1 MAENPDLF
9 AMFYTAE
16 KRVAELDEIIDGATD
31 QKSAGKRA
39 VVNGLIE
46 GSKEAVSDFAGQ
58 VIGELDKDTVP
69 EDVRFG
75 VFFGLVRELNK
86 KFLDAATAYAES
98 LVKTRPIVEVDPAE
112 LDKASTERNDTALI
126 MKNLLNILKMV
137 DAERVEAEELKVP
150 RKRSSGGPRGKRQLS
165 FYSWTVNGAATE
177 NTLTE
182 IAKSLGYEKAVELRE
197 EMKAAGLNL
206 TKPGATIEFTTPSGA
221 VLIGTRDADA
231 PEPEDDTDD
240 DDDTD
245 TDEEVE
251 VEEDAVT
258 VSV

>member
-1 MAENPDLF
+1 
-9 AMFYTAE
+9 
-16 KRVAELDEIIDGATD
+16 
-31 QKSAGKRA
+31 
-39 VVNGLIE
+39 
-46 GSKEAVSDFAGQ
+46 

-86 KFLDAATAYAES
+86 KFLDSATAYAES
-98 LVKTRPIVEVDPAE
+98 QVQTRPVVEVDPAE
-112 LDKASTERNDTALI
+112 LAKANAERDDLVKI
-126 MKNLLNILKMV
+126 MKNLINILKMV
-137 DAERVEAEELKVP
+137 DAERVEREELKVP
-150 RKRSSGGPRGKRQLS
+150 RKRPTGGPRGKRQLS
-165 FYSWTVNGAATE
+165 FYSWSVNGVDTE

-221 VLIGTRDADA
+221 VLVGTRDADA
-231 PEPEDDTDD
+231 PEPEDDNDS
-240 DDDTD
+240 
-245 TDEEVE
+245 DEDEGEDEDAEVE
-251 VEEDAVT
+251 DAET